1 MARASGHAE
10 REGVVGMHG
19 LKNYNLIVEPWLGNP
34 GPTRPRGRP
43 GYRWR
48 VTWKLQGEFY
58 AEGFEDSHAEARA
71 AAEAFLAKQGI
82 EIMSLSRPVLR
93 SPAAR
98 TAEPAGELS
107 QPRG

>member
-1 MARASGHAE
+1 
-10 REGVVGMHG
+10 MHG

-58 AEGFEDSHAEARA
+58 AEGFEDSHAQARA

-93 SPAAR
+93 TPEVLASQPAKQ
-98 TAEPAGELS
+98 LS